1 MQASIPDHFCYNL
14 TLRSFSASPAS
25 AHVQEAEG
33 PGRAEKRS
41 ELASACCALAE
52 KLMEGAPDVAAV
64 QDAVED
70 ALAQA
75 RRADDH
81 SPEPLQVQA
90 G

>member
-1 MQASIPDHFCYNL
+1 MQEPDG
-14 TLRSFSASPAS
+14 A
-25 AHVQEAEG
+25 
-33 PGRAEKRS
+33 GRKGKQS

-75 RRADDH
+75 RRADAS
-81 SPEPLQVQA
+81 SPEPLQVQC
-90 G
+90 